1 MLCFKVKTA
10 IFQGT
15 YSVLGRNGSVLLRK
29 WQRLDRLD
37 HQIAWKVTANQA
49 NHLVIVESRDNMV
62 VRCAVENLPYLL
74 QKAFSV
80 ELCGADK
87 GILSQKNVLASK
99 RRVETVVK
107 TMG

>member
-1 MLCFKVKTA
+1 MAMFS
-10 IFQGT
+10 GT

-37 HQIAWKVTANQA
+37 HQIAWKVAANQA
-49 NHLVIVESRDNMV
+49 NHLMIVESRDDMV
-62 VRCAVENLPYLL
+62 VRRAVEYLPYLL

-80 ELCGADK
+80 ELCGADE

-99 RRVETVVK
+99 RRVETVGK